1 MDTSLSD
8 IHIQELT
15 TAVELLENPSIA
27 AKITNVIGMPI
38 EKAIDFLPENWQA
51 NIGKITQKSLIKAT
65 EAAIWSLDDIQV
77 EHPSNVW
84 HKFGAALSGGVGG
97 FFGLPGLAVELPVS
111 TTIMLRSI
119 ADIARSQGESL
130 SDYDTK
136 LACMEVFALGGES
149 TTDDDAESGYFIVR
163 AALANS
169 ITEAS
174 RFVATKKI
182 SEESAPAL
190 VKFIVN
196 VATRFNVIVTEKAA
210 AQAIPAIGAIG
221 GGIINTL
228 FIDHFQ
234 DVAKGHFIVRKLER
248 IYGPET
254 VKIWYNAVL
263 ELNEDK
269 KD

>member
-1 MDTSLSD
+1 MNISLSD

-15 TAVELLENPSIA
+15 TAVTLLENPSIA

-38 EKAIDFLPENWQA
+38 EKAIDFLPDNWQS

-65 EAAIWSLDDIQV
+65 EAAIWTLNDVDV
-77 EHPSNVW
+77 EQPSNVW

-97 FFGLPGLAVELPVS
+97 FFGLAGLAIELPVS

-119 ADIARSQGESL
+119 ADIARSQGEYL

-149 TTDDDAESGYFIVR
+149 KTDDDAESGYFIVR

-210 AQAIPAIGAIG
+210 AQAIPAIGAVG
-221 GGIINTL
+221 GSIINTL

-234 DVAKGHFIVRKLER
+234 NVAKGHFIVRRLER
-248 IYGPET
+248 TYGPEV
-254 VKIWYNAVL
+254 VKTWYNAVL
-263 ELNEDK
+263 ELNENK

>member
-1 MDTSLSD
+1 METSLSD
-8 IHIQELT
+8 IHIEELT
-15 TAVELLENPSIA
+15 TAVALLENPGLV

-38 EKAIDFLPENWQA
+38 ERAIDFLPDNWQA

-65 EAAIWSLDDIQV
+65 DAAIWTLDDRQIEQ
-77 EHPSNVW
+77 PSNAF

-97 FFGLPGLAVELPVS
+97 FFGLAGLAVELPIS

-119 ADIARSQGESL
+119 ADIARSQGEDL
-130 SDYDTK
+130 SDYETK

-149 TTDDDAESGYFIVR
+149 TADDDAESGYFIVR

-174 RFVATKKI
+174 RFVATKKL

-196 VATRFNVIVTEKAA
+196 VAARFNVLVTEKAA

-221 GGIINTL
+221 GGLINTL

-234 DVAKGHFIVRKLER
+234 DMAKGHFIVRRLER
-248 IYGPET
+248 LYSPKEIET
-254 VKIWYNAVL
+254 WYNAIL
-263 ELNEDK
+263 DLKLKE
-269 KD
+269 

>member
-1 MDTSLSD
+1 METSLSD
-8 IHIQELT
+8 LHIQELT
-15 TAVELLENPSIA
+15 TAVTLLENPSIA

-38 EKAIDFLPENWQA
+38 EKAIEFLPDNWQE

-65 EAAIWSLDDIQV
+65 EAAIWSLEDIPV
-77 EHPSNVW
+77 ERPSNAW
-84 HKFGAALSGGVGG
+84 HKVGVAFSGGMGG
-97 FFGLPGLAVELPVS
+97 FFGLAGLAVELPIS
-111 TTIMLRSI
+111 TTLMLRSI
-119 ADIARSQGESL
+119 ADIARSQGELISENE
-130 SDYDTK
+130 TK

-149 TTDDDAESGYFIVR
+149 PSDDDAESGYFVVR

-196 VATRFNVIVTEKAA
+196 IAARFNVMVTEKAA
-210 AQAIPAIGAIG
+210 AQGIPAIGAIG

-234 DVAKGHFIVRKLER
+234 NVAKGHFIVRRLER
-248 IYGPET
+248 IYGQEL
-254 VKIWYNAVL
+254 VKTYYNSIL
-263 ELNEDK
+263 ELAEDN
-269 KD
+269 

>member
-1 MDTSLSD
+1 METSLSD

-65 EAAIWSLDDIQV
+65 EAAIWSLDDIEV
-77 EHPSNVW
+77 EHPSNAW

-97 FFGLPGLAVELPVS
+97 FFGLAGLAVELPVS

-130 SDYDTK
+130 SDYETK

-149 TTDDDAESGYFIVR
+149 TADDDAESGYFIVR

-174 RFVATKKI
+174 RYVATKKI

-234 DVAKGHFIVRKLER
+234 DVAKGHFIVRRLER
-248 IYGPET
+248 IYGPE
-254 VKIWYNAVL
+254 VIQAWYTAVMDL
-263 ELNEDK
+263 KTQEA
-269 KD
+269 

>member
-1 MDTSLSD
+1 METSLSD
-8 IHIQELT
+8 LHIQELT
-15 TAVELLENPSIA
+15 TAVELLENPSMA

-38 EKAIDFLPENWQA
+38 EKAIGFLPDNWQD

-65 EAAIWSLDDIQV
+65 EAAIWSIDDKHV
-77 EHPSNVW
+77 EKPSNLW
-84 HKFGAALSGGVGG
+84 HKFGVALSGGVGG
-97 FFGLPGLAVELPVS
+97 FFGLPGLAIELPLS

-119 ADIARSQGESL
+119 ADVARSQGESL
-130 SDYDTK
+130 SDYETK

-149 TTDDDAESGYFIVR
+149 TSDDDAESGYFVVR

-169 ITEAS
+169 ITEAT

-196 VATRFNVIVTEKAA
+196 VAARFNVLVTEKAA
-210 AQAIPAIGAIG
+210 AQAIPAIGAVG

-234 DVAKGHFIVRKLER
+234 DVAKGHFIVRRLER
-248 IYGPET
+248 LYSPEI
-254 VKIWYNAVL
+254 VKTWYNAIL
-263 ELNEDK
+263 DLKYEEQD
-269 KD
+269 